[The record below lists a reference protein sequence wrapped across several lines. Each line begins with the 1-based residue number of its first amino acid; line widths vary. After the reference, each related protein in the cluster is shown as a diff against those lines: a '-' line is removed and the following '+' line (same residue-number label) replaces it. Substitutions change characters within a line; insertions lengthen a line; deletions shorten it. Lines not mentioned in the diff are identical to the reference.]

1 MSAPVLHVRGQ
12 VLVGPDDVVDE
23 LWVVDG
29 RVTFTRPG
37 SGADIETLE
46 GWALP
51 GLVDAHCHVGLGP
64 EGEVPRDEAE
74 RQALTDRDR
83 GTLLIRDA
91 GQPGD
96 TRWVDARDDLPKIIR
111 AGRHIAR
118 TRRYLRNYAHEVE
131 EGELVQHVRVEAHHG
146 DGWVKLV
153 GDWIDRDAGDLAPS
167 WSRQAVAD
175 AVAAAHE
182 EGVRVTAHCF
192 GEESLR
198 DLAAAGIDCIE
209 HATGLQQ
216 DSIDTF
222 AAQGIAIVPTL
233 VNIAGFPAFAAPAQ
247 EKFPAYHR
255 HMIDLFERRYDT
267 IGAAHEAGIAIYVGT
282 DAGGSLPH
290 GLVAQEMVELTKA
303 GLSIGEVL
311 SAATWGARE
320 WLGRPGLVEGAD
332 ADLVVYGADPRE
344 DITVVADPKGVVLR
358 GRVVV

>member
-12 VLVGPDDVVDE
+12 VLVGPDEVVDE
-23 LWVVDG
+23 MWVLGGKVS
-29 RVTFTRPG
+29 FTRPATL
-37 SGADIETLE
+37 ADVETID
-46 GWALP
+46 GWVLP
-51 GLVDAHCHVGLGP
+51 GLVDAHCHIGLGP
-64 EGEVPRDEAE
+64 LGEVSRDEAE

-83 GTLLIRDA
+83 GALLVRDA

-96 TRWVDARDDLPKIIR
+96 TRWVDERDDLPKVIR

-131 EGELVQHVRVEAHHG
+131 EGELVGQVRLEAHRG

-153 GDWIDRDAGDLAPS
+153 GDWIDRDVGDLAPS

-209 HATGLQQ
+209 HATGLRE

-222 AAQGIAIVPTL
+222 AAHGIAIVPTL
-233 VNIAGFPAFAAPAQ
+233 VNIAHFPEHAAPAR
-247 EKFPAYHR
+247 ERFPGYHR
-255 HMIDLFERRYDT
+255 HMIDLYERRYAT
-267 IGAAHEAGIAIYVGT
+267 IGAAHEAGVPIYVGT

-303 GLSIGEVL
+303 GLTVDEVL
-311 SAATWGARE
+311 SAATWGARA

-332 ADLVVYGADPRE
+332 ADLVVYGADPR
-344 DITVVADPKGVVLR
+344 DDLTVLADPKGVVLR